1 MNPLENT
8 KKKYRKKTNKKEQA
22 KETLVVRDILK
33 EETVAFLDTEFLTS
47 QRKGGAPSKLVSIGF
62 VICRKDFKEV
72 DRFHSYIY
80 MDDELHNRFREVT
93 GITEEDLLNA
103 PEYEM
108 VMEEAAQRM
117 AIWNVT
123 RIFVWGPDQT
133 VIQRDLQAYRG
144 DISKRARKSVNRMIR
159 MIKDIESIYSKK
171 LKIHNI
177 GIANLKLLCGLGSEV
192 SHDALDDSI
201 DLKEVVRYLD
211 TKGCPDYM
219 VQAMKTYL
227 SDKELYCRYRRFHE
241 KWDEVPGNL
250 LEKSKELLL
259 ELEKINSME
268 AKALR
273 DDIHVICTGKDTIF
287 PTPEEYLE
295 QELL

>member
-1 MNPLENT
+1 M
-8 KKKYRKKTNKKEQA
+8 
-22 KETLVVRDILK
+22 
-33 EETVAFLDTEFLTS
+33 
-47 QRKGGAPSKLVSIGF
+47 
-62 VICRKDFKEV
+62 
-72 DRFHSYIY
+72 
-80 MDDELHNRFREVT
+80 
-93 GITEEDLLNA
+93 
-103 PEYEM
+103 
-108 VMEEAAQRM
+108 
-117 AIWNVT
+117 
-123 RIFVWGPDQT
+123 
-133 VIQRDLQAYRG
+133 
-144 DISKRARKSVNRMIR
+144 
-159 MIKDIESIYSKK
+159 
-171 LKIHNI
+171 
-177 GIANLKLLCGLGSEV
+177 KLLCGLGSEV

-241 KWDEVPGNL
+241 KWDEVPENL

>member
-1 MNPLENT
+1 
-8 KKKYRKKTNKKEQA
+8 
-22 KETLVVRDILK
+22 
-33 EETVAFLDTEFLTS
+33 
-47 QRKGGAPSKLVSIGF
+47 
-62 VICRKDFKEV
+62 
-72 DRFHSYIY
+72 
-80 MDDELHNRFREVT
+80 
-93 GITEEDLLNA
+93 
-103 PEYEM
+103 
-108 VMEEAAQRM
+108 
-117 AIWNVT
+117 
-123 RIFVWGPDQT
+123 
-133 VIQRDLQAYRG
+133 
-144 DISKRARKSVNRMIR
+144 MIR
-159 MIKDIESIYSKK
+159 MIKDIEGIYSKK

-287 PTPEEYLE
+287 RATCARRAADARAGGSLHRSEKRFAYLTYILKCE
-295 QELL
+295 GFSCGRFFRGV